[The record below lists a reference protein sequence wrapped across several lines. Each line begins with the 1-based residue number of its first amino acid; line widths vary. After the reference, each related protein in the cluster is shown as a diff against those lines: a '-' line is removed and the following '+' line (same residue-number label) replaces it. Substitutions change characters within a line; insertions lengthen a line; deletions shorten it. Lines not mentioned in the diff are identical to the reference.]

1 MAYIKETYITEW
13 IKAYEQVI
21 AQSMESLSTGK
32 DTPMEKLFS
41 MIDETSRD
49 TSQIDRLSLKKDA
62 YMALIQAVTVAS
74 QKTAMELVDKKFTA
88 HFEYEMAETKV
99 RAENNKAD
107 NAAEA
112 VNATKAQVKLT
123 NRQVEGYD
131 DDKNQKMLQTAIN
144 GHAMVFEALEGS
156 DADAGLPTF
165 YTNKSAMDTLF
176 YDAVGIA
183 IPAKG

>member
-1 MAYIKETYITEW
+1 MSYIKETYVTEW

-32 DTPMEKLFS
+32 DTPMEKLFK

-62 YMALIQAVTVAS
+62 YMSLIQSITVAS

-88 HFEYEMAETKV
+88 HLEYEMAETKV
-99 RAENNKAD
+99 RSENSKAD

-112 VNATKAQVKLT
+112 VNATKAQVELT
-123 NRQVEGYD
+123 ERQIEGYE
-131 DDKNQKMLQTAIN
+131 DDKNQKVLQTALN
-144 GHAMVFEALEGS
+144 GHAMIFEALQGG
-156 DADAGLPTF
+156 DVQGAIPTF
-165 YTNKSAMDTLF
+165 YTDDSILEDLF
-176 YDAVGIA
+176 NTARRVD
-183 IPAKG
+183 